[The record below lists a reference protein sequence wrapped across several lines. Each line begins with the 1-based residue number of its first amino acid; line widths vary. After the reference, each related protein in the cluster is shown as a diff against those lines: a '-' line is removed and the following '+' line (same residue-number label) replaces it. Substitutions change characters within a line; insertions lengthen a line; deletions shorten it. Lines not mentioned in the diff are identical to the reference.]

1 MKHRLL
7 PFLLAVIAGA
17 AILTACSSN
26 PETQGQEAVNRVYP
40 EGEGRY
46 FQPTSEADVTG
57 ADTTAAQ
64 TTAATKPSTTAAT
77 TAPSSTAATKATVPA
92 TTAPL
97 TQPTTIRTDVPNDEI
112 TAANINPNIDAI
124 QRAMQEQ
131 VYALAVRS
139 ISLSQT
145 SLTLETGESKKLQIS
160 INPSNAANKIC
171 TISTDNGNARAVIE
185 GQTVTV
191 TGVNAGTCTL
201 TVTSNNGHT
210 AKCDITVKRVE
221 QQITD
226 DTVLT
231 HKELVTAANAE
242 RWTELVAARLEGL
255 GMSRNTSL
263 QGDSFTLT
271 TEGENNKS
279 FNESA
284 ASFTSAAESQAA
296 TLIAHPWAEYE
307 FNVVCKALD
316 DGEYAIVTA
325 INQISTEEE

>member
-7 PFLLAVIAGA
+7 PLLLAVITGA

-46 FQPTSEADVTG
+46 YQPTSEADVT
-57 ADTTAAQ
+57 ALDTTAAQ
-64 TTAATKPSTTAAT
+64 TTAATKATAAT
-77 TAPSSTAATKATVPA
+77 AAPSTAATKATVP

-97 TQPTTIRTDVPNDEI
+97 TQPTTIRTDVPNDGV

-131 VYALAVRS
+131 VYALAVKS

-145 SLTLETGESKKLQIS
+145 SLSLETGESRKIQIS
-160 INPSNAANKIC
+160 ISPANASNKTC
-171 TISTDNGNARAVIE
+171 TLTTNTANARAVIE

-191 TGVNAGTCTL
+191 MGVTAGTCTL
-201 TVTSNNGHT
+201 TVISNNGHT
-210 AKCDITVKRVE
+210 AKCDITVKRAE
-221 QQITD
+221 QKITD

-242 RWTELVAARLEGL
+242 RWTELVAARLESL
-255 GMSRNTSL
+255 GMTRNTSL
-263 QGDSFTLT
+263 QGDSFTMM

-284 ASFTSAAESQAA
+284 AYFTAEAETLAAAVTGQA
-296 TLIAHPWAEYE
+296 WSEYE
-307 FNVVCKALD
+307 FNVVCKSLD
-316 DGEYAIVTA
+316 NGEFAIATA
-325 INQISTEEE
+325 INKISVPEDQ